1 MMAER
6 CLCVRLLVWTPCHTC
21 LSSICLSSAMITGV
35 TSSRLSLK
43 AALTLIVNA
52 EYFSDCSSLAITASV
67 AVCRTID
74 GSLCQ
79 TMIVISTYLLSQSLY
94 LILNLCILS
103 TLQIHQFM
111 LVYKTLPHMQGHNII
126 QFVIVWIV
134 RTVFYTVIYT
144 VQMTCDTYS
153 ECHHLSQSCLDV
165 FTPMLMLL
173 TSKFLVNIWLS
184 FSLCRHLSSLL
195 QVQSKCNYPS
205 DFPVHNVVKM

>member
-1 MMAER
+1 MHSPAGR
-6 CLCVRLLVWTPCHTC
+6 QWGVWRWSLGIRQSKKLWIQTETNIYINTTTCHK
-21 LSSICLSSAMITGV
+21 S
-35 TSSRLSLK
+35 
-43 AALTLIVNA
+43 N
-52 EYFSDCSSLAITASV
+52 
-67 AVCRTID
+67 
-74 GSLCQ
+74 CQ

-165 FTPMLMLL
+165 FTPMLILL

-184 FSLCRHLSSLL
+184 FSLCRHLTSLL

-205 DFPVHNVVKM
+205 DFPVHKVVKM